1 MPSLRRLL
9 RRVLQRAGVT
19 VVEAGDGKQAMEL
32 LADHADFHLMVS
44 DVSLPMVSGP
54 ELARLVERDH
64 PELPVLLMS
73 GRGVPPEH
81 ELASSVRDVLEK
93 PFKPAALID
102 AIARA
107 RSDRGH

>member
-44 DVSLPMVSGP
+44 DLSLI
-54 ELARLVERDH
+54 H
-64 PELPVLLMS
+64 
-73 GRGVPPEH
+73 
-81 ELASSVRDVLEK
+81 
-93 PFKPAALID
+93 I
-102 AIARA
+102 
-107 RSDRGH
+107 